1 MTNCYRLLYTVIYRK
16 EEEILKIIISNNSS
30 IPLYEQI
37 KEAIKKE
44 IVTGN
49 LKDGEK
55 LPSVRSLSRDL
66 KISILTVKKAYDELV
81 EEGFIE
87 TRQGLGSFVSGD
99 NSHLKQE
106 EKNKALEGKIIEIV
120 KIAKSLKVSQKDL
133 GDLINFIYEGDV
145 DD

>member
-1 MTNCYRLLYTVIYRK
+1 MHRK

-30 IPLYEQI
+30 TPLYEQI
-37 KEAIKKE
+37 KDAIKKE
-44 IVTGN
+44 IVTGS

-55 LPSVRSLSRDL
+55 LSSVRSLSRDL

-87 TRQGLGSFVSGD
+87 TRQGLGSFVLED

-106 EKNKALEGKIIEIV
+106 EKNKILEEKIIDIV
-120 KIAKSLKVSQKDL
+120 MIAKSLKVSQKDL
-133 GDLINFIYEGDV
+133 NELMNFIYEGDL

>member
-1 MTNCYRLLYTVIYRK
+1 MYKK
-16 EEEILKIIISNNSS
+16 EEDILKIIISNNSS

-44 IVTGN
+44 IVTGS
-49 LKDGEK
+49 LRAGEK
-55 LPSVRSLSRDL
+55 LPSVRSLARDL

-87 TRQGLGSFVSGD
+87 TRQGLGSFVLED
-99 NSHLKQE
+99 NSQLKQE
-106 EKNKALEGKIIEIV
+106 EKNKTLEEKIIEVV
-120 KIAKSLKVSQKDL
+120 KLAKALKISKKEL
-133 GDLINFIYEGDV
+133 EELIDFIYEGDL

>member
-1 MTNCYRLLYTVIYRK
+1 M
-16 EEEILKIIISNNSS
+16 KIIISNNSS
-30 IPLYEQI
+30 IPIYEQI
-37 KEAIKKE
+37 KEAIKEE
-44 IVTGN
+44 IVTGS

-81 EEGFIE
+81 EEEFIE
-87 TRQGLGSFVSGD
+87 TRQGLGSFVSED
-99 NSHLKQE
+99 SSHLKQE
-106 EKNKALEGKIIEIV
+106 EKKKALEGKIIEMV

-133 GDLINFIYEGDV
+133 NDLINFIYEGDV

>member
-1 MTNCYRLLYTVIYRK
+1 M
-16 EEEILKIIISNNSS
+16 KIIISNNSS

-44 IVTGN
+44 IVSGS
-49 LKDGEK
+49 LKEGEK

-81 EEGFIE
+81 EEEFIE
-87 TRQGLGSFVSGD
+87 TRQGLGSFVSED

-106 EKNKALEGKIIEIV
+106 EKNKDLEEKIIEIV
-120 KIAKSLKVSQKDL
+120 KVAKSLKISQKDL